1 MSEHRSNDL
10 ELAVLIGDELRI
22 FDLSAGSEV
31 SLGRDAINQIQIDHP
46 SVSRRHAVLHLG
58 PPLVIEDLGSAN
70 GTFVHDGTPLGGAGG
85 TERLRRLG
93 LEGVELAVGESVQLG
108 AVSAVVRHRRT
119 APTEGM
125 IVRDPSLQAVYAQA
139 ERAAAAPI
147 SVILLGETGVGKE
160 VLARFIHGRS

>member
-70 GTFVHDGTPLGGAGG
+70 GTFVHDGTPLGGSLEPAAIRRALGRSHEPAFLATIRAHLDRSAGMVL
-85 TERLRRLG
+85 RLAARDSLRPTLPG
-93 LEGVELAVGESVQLG
+93 LWPDGL
-108 AVSAVVRHRRT
+108 
-119 APTEGM
+119 
-125 IVRDPSLQAVYAQA
+125 
-139 ERAAAAPI
+139 AAP
-147 SVILLGETGVGKE
+147 VI
-160 VLARFIHGRS
+160 AGR